1 MEAYH
6 VIKRALI
13 TEKSAIAKDE
23 TNKYTLEVDTRA
35 NKIEIATAVEKLFK
49 VKVLNVHVMNVAGKK
64 KRVGKVVGRKR
75 SWKKAI
81 VTLLPGSRIEVYEGV

>member
-23 TNKYTLEVDTRA
+23 TNKYTLEVDPGA

-49 VKVLNVHVMNVAGKK
+49 VKVLNVRVMNVAGKK
-64 KRVGKVVGRKR
+64 KRVGKIVGRKR

>member
-23 TNKYTLEVDTRA
+23 TNKYTLEVDPRA

-49 VKVLNVHVMNVAGKK
+49 VKVLNVHVLNVGGKK
-64 KRVGKVVGRKR
+64 KRIGKIVGRKR

>member
-23 TNKYTLEVDTRA
+23 TNKYTLEVDPRA
-35 NKIEIATAVEKLFK
+35 NKIEIAAAVEKLFK

-64 KRVGKVVGRKR
+64 KRVGKIVGRKR
-75 SWKKAI
+75 SWKKAV

>member
-13 TEKSAIAKDE
+13 TEKSAISKDE
-23 TNKYTLEVDTRA
+23 TNKYTLEVDPRA

-64 KRVGKVVGRKR
+64 KRMGKIVGRKR
-75 SWKKAI
+75 SWKKAM
-81 VTLLPGSRIEVYEGV
+81 VTLLPGNRIEVYEGV

>member
-1 MEAYH
+1 MELYH

-13 TEKSAIAKDE
+13 TEKSTIAKDE

-35 NKIEIATAVEKLFK
+35 NKIEIATAVEKFFK
-49 VKVLNVHVMNVAGKK
+49 VKVLNVQVMNVTGKK
-64 KRVGKVVGRKR
+64 KRMGKIVGRKR

-81 VTLLPGSRIEVYEGV
+81 VTLLPGSRIEIYEGV

>member
-1 MEAYH
+1 MELYH

-13 TEKSAIAKDE
+13 TEKSTIAKDE

-49 VKVLNVHVMNVAGKK
+49 VKVLNVQVMNVTGKK
-64 KRVGKVVGRKR
+64 KRMGKIVGRKR

-81 VTLLPGSRIEVYEGV
+81 VTLLPGSRIEIYEGV

>member
-6 VIKRALI
+6 VIRRALI

-23 TNKYTLEVDTRA
+23 TNKYTLEVDPRA
-35 NKIEIATAVEKLFK
+35 NKIEIASAVEKLFK
-49 VKVLNVHVMNVAGKK
+49 VKVLNVHVMNVPGKK
-64 KRVGKVVGRKR
+64 KRMGKIVGRKR
-75 SWKKAI
+75 SWKKAV